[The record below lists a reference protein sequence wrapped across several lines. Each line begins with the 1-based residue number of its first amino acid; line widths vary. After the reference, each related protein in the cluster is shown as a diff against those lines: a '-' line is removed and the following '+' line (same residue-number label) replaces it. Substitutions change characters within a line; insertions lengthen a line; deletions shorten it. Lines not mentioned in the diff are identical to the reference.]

1 MELMNLTQQPV
12 TSSSFIESISSQ
24 ERSEKLKILVIEDN
38 YDMSQYITSF
48 LHDDYIVLT
57 AYDGLEGVKLSEQE
71 VPDLIISD
79 VMMPKLDGY
88 QTTQKIRQNPITNH
102 IPIILL
108 TSRQDFES
116 KLKGWHHQIDEYL
129 TKPFNEEE
137 LKVRIKNLLAIR
149 NILKNRHNNMILKG
163 THINPNILEEISD
176 ASTIELMKK
185 QERFINNL
193 NQTLE
198 EKYTD
203 TSITVNTIARAMAMS
218 ERQLFRKLKSVL
230 GITPTEYLRRFRL
243 EKACLLLAKGESAI
257 NTAFD
262 AGFSSQSYFGKCFKN
277 EYGYPP
283 SEFKKHLL
291 DRQKESKAVTLN

>member
-1 MELMNLTQQPV
+1 LHEDYN
-12 TSSSFIESISSQ
+12 
-24 ERSEKLKILVIEDN
+24 VIN
-38 YDMSQYITSF
+38 
-48 LHDDYIVLT
+48 
-57 AYDGLEGVKLSEQE
+57 AYDGQEGVNLAEQE

-88 QTTQKIRQNPITNH
+88 QTTQKIRQNSITNH

-108 TSRQDFES
+108 TSRQDLES

-129 TKPFNEEE
+129 TKPFNVEE
-137 LKVRIKNLLAIR
+137 LKLRIKNLLAIR
-149 NILKNRHNNMILKG
+149 NILKNRHNSMVLKNS
-163 THINPNILEEISD
+163 HINPNILEEISD
-176 ASTIELMKK
+176 TSTIELMKK
-185 QERFINNL
+185 QERFIDNL

-243 EKACLLLAKGESAI
+243 EKACLLLAKGQSAI

-291 DRQKESKAVTLN
+291 DRQEDKKTAKLN

>member
-1 MELMNLTQQPV
+1 M
-12 TSSSFIESISSQ
+12 
-24 ERSEKLKILVIEDN
+24 
-38 YDMSQYITSF
+38 
-48 LHDDYIVLT
+48 
-57 AYDGLEGVKLSEQE
+57 
-71 VPDLIISD
+71 
-79 VMMPKLDGY
+79 
-88 QTTQKIRQNPITNH
+88 
-102 IPIILL
+102 
-108 TSRQDFES
+108 
-116 KLKGWHHQIDEYL
+116 KGWHHQVDEYL

-137 LKVRIKNLLAIR
+137 LKIRIKNLLAIR
-149 NILKNRHNNMILKG
+149 NILKNRHHNMILKG
-163 THINPNILEEISD
+163 SHINPNILEEISD
-176 ASTIELMKK
+176 TSTIELMKK
-185 QERFINNL
+185 QERFIENF

-291 DRQKESKAVTLN
+291 DQHKDKKTVSLN